1 MKTFDLNAELR
12 NEAGK
17 KFAKRIRKAE
27 SVPAVIYGGEKNIM
41 ISLNAKELDKAVC
54 TPNVYIVNIT
64 VDGKTYSTIVKEA
77 QFHPV
82 SDKLIHVDFYEVNDN
97 NPITISLPITL
108 VGQAEGTKQGGKLI
122 QVIRKMRVNGVAKN
136 LPEMIEVDVTNLT
149 IGKSIM
155 VGELGFENFHI
166 VESKSLVIATI
177 KTTRAT
183 RENEA
188 EAEAPAK

>member
-1 MKTFDLNAELR
+1 MKTFELNAELR
-12 NEAGK
+12 ADAGK

-54 TPNVYIVNIT
+54 TPNVYIVNIA
-64 VDGKTYSTIVKEA
+64 VEGKTYSTIVKEA

-82 SDKLIHVDFYEVNDN
+82 SDKLIHVDFYEVNDS
-97 NPITISLPITL
+97 NPVTIFLPITL

-122 QVIRKMRVNGVAKN
+122 QVIRKMRVNGIAKN
-136 LPEMIEVDVTNLT
+136 LPEVIEVDVTNLT

-155 VGELGFENFHI
+155 VGDLNFDNFHI

-183 RENEA
+183 READEAAA
-188 EAEAPAK
+188 EAK